1 MSNNPSTV
9 NSQDLYLAVLPF
21 QEISGGDLYSAGLV
35 MDIITDLSR
44 FRSFQIIS
52 YDSIKD
58 VPAGQWTGD
67 LVQSLNVDY
76 LVKGLLRYHEH
87 MLIINVELV
96 NARHQRVVW
105 AEKFTGRLDDLFQI
119 EGDIVERIVGSLQHF
134 VEHDVLSQV
143 RRKPITSLNAYECW
157 VRGTQELLKGTLA
170 ADEAARSYFLKAMEL
185 DPHYARAYTGMS
197 LTHFNE
203 WSCQIWDRWEVSQR
217 GAFEWAQ
224 RALELDATDH
234 VSSAILG
241 KLHLYSGDYDKAEVL
256 MRRAIALCPHDAGNL
271 LQAASALVF
280 LGFAAEALELYNKAK
295 RLNPAG
301 DDSMYT
307 WGTMINFENGH
318 MEAAI
323 KEAQQVRG
331 KGWVDFPAYVAAAH
345 FYTGDYEKM
354 RSRWTEFLE
363 QFSLKIN
370 DGKPADNHAALQWMM
385 NVNPFKGPTRL
396 VQFWN
401 RIGEGT
407 AALQAA
413 EKPSA
418 GPLYP
423 NSFLSD
429 GKLWS
434 LAYQGR
440 QVQMADRK
448 GLHDIAALLA
458 RPDQPIHCTELAN
471 TRVLDEGIEL
481 IDVKAKRSYQ
491 RRILELREQL
501 QEAAVYQHGQETAA
515 LQEEYENLIDHLSK
529 ATGIG
534 GRTRV
539 AAAGIEKVRTAVTWR
554 IRDAIKKISELHPP
568 LGRHLEASVKTGIV
582 CRYSPE
588 VPAEWIL

>member
-1 MSNNPSTV
+1 MSNSSATNP
-9 NSQDLYLAVLPF
+9 QDLYLAVLPF

-35 MDIITDLSR
+35 MDIITDLAR

-58 VPAGQWTGD
+58 VPAGQLTGEQ
-67 LVQSLNVDY
+67 VQSLNVDY
-76 LVKGLLRYHEH
+76 IVKGLLRYHEH
-87 MLIINVELV
+87 MLVINVELV
-96 NARHQRVVW
+96 NARQQRVAW
-105 AEKFTGRLDDLFQI
+105 AEKFTGKLDDLFQI

-170 ADEAARSYFLKAMEL
+170 ADEAARAYFLKAMEL

-241 KLHLYSGDYDKAEVL
+241 KLYLYSGDYDKAEVL
-256 MRRAIALCPHDAGNL
+256 LRKAIALCPHDAGNL
-271 LQAASALVF
+271 LQVASALVF
-280 LGFAAEALELYNKAK
+280 LGFAGEALALYNKAK

-307 WGTMINFENGH
+307 WGMMIAFENGQ

-323 KEAQQVRG
+323 REAQQVRG

-345 FYTGDYEKM
+345 FYAGDYEKM
-354 RSRWTEFLE
+354 QTRWTEFLE

-370 DGKPADNHAALQWMM
+370 NGQPADNHIALQWMM

-396 VQFWN
+396 VPFWN
-401 RIGEGT
+401 HISEGT
-407 AALQAA
+407 PAPRSSERPAAPQ
-413 EKPSA
+413 
-418 GPLYP
+418 YP
-423 NSFLSD
+423 NRFIND

-440 QVQMADRK
+440 QVQMAHRK
-448 GLHDIAALLA
+448 GLHDIAVLLA
-458 RPDQPIHCTELAN
+458 RPDLPIHCTELAN
-471 TRVLDEGIEL
+471 AKVLEAGIEVM
-481 IDVKAKRSYQ
+481 DVKAKRSYQ
-491 RRILELREQL
+491 RRILELKEQL
-501 QEAAVYQHGQETAA
+501 QESTVYQHDQQTAA
-515 LQEEYENLIDHLSK
+515 LQEEYDNLIDHLSK
-529 ATGIG
+529 ATGLG

-539 AAAGIEKVRTAVTWR
+539 ASAGIEKVRTAVTWR
-554 IRDAIKKISELHPP
+554 IRDAIRKISELHPA

-582 CRYSPE
+582 CRYNPE
-588 VPAEWIL
+588 VPVEWIL